1 MDDEVRDRI
10 IPGCLI
16 GTAAA
21 SCLDDEVRD
30 RIMPGC
36 LIGTA
41 AASCF
46 FDLVDG
52 ERGSR
57 RYQYNSKQNEFGYF
71 YESWQDRW
79 VVFDN
84 RMGALFVTTCK
95 TVDEATDYLI
105 DRWRRTFRPLNGKSI
120 T

>member
-21 SCLDDEVRD
+21 SCFFDLVDGERGS
-30 RIMPGC
+30 RRY
-36 LIGTA
+36 
-41 AASCF
+41 ASCF

-105 DRWRRTFRPLNGKSI
+105 DGEELFAP
-120 T
+120 

>member
-10 IPGCLI
+10 I
-16 GTAAA
+16 
-21 SCLDDEVRD
+21 
-30 RIMPGC
+30 PGC

-79 VVFDN
+79 AVFDN

-105 DRWRRTFRPLNGKSI
+105 DGEELFAP
-120 T
+120 

>member
-10 IPGCLI
+10 I
-16 GTAAA
+16 
-21 SCLDDEVRD
+21 
-30 RIMPGC
+30 PGC

-52 ERGSR
+52 ERGSRRYQYNSKR

-95 TVDEATDYLI
+95 TVDEATFVTTCKTVDEATDYLI
-105 DRWRRTFRPLNGKSI
+105 DGEELFAP
-120 T
+120 

>member
-1 MDDEVRDRI
+1 M
-10 IPGCLI
+10 
-16 GTAAA
+16 
-21 SCLDDEVRD
+21 DDEVRD

-57 RYQYNSKQNEFGYF
+57 NKIKTLYLRALCLIQHSKQYKKLKIYG
-71 YESWQDRW
+71 
-79 VVFDN
+79 
-84 RMGALFVTTCK
+84 
-95 TVDEATDYLI
+95 
-105 DRWRRTFRPLNGKSI
+105 RRG
-120 T
+120 

>member
-1 MDDEVRDRI
+1 M
-10 IPGCLI
+10 
-16 GTAAA
+16 
-21 SCLDDEVRD
+21 DDEVRD

-71 YESWQDRW
+71 
-79 VVFDN
+79 VFDN

-105 DRWRRTFRPLNGKSI
+105 DGEELFAP
-120 T
+120 